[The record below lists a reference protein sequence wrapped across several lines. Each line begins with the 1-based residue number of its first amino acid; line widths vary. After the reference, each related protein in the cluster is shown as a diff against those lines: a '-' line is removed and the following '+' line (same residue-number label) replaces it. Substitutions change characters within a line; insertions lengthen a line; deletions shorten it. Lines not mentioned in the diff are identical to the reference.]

1 MMKKKS
7 MKFFCVFLLCFAF
20 SAFLSAEDSSEP
32 SAVPQAAPEK
42 DASVEENEEVD
53 PVWEKTKE
61 DARAVGGFF
70 KRKAEKLDRKIQ
82 SNRKTACEGKWIFTN
97 GEATT
102 TILCNSDGTMNVRMD
117 KGNDIKLWKG
127 SFESTK
133 KEISFHITYYSERI
147 NRKEKFDSLHQ
158 DEWKISYKVEDTEIM
173 TLTSDDM
180 EDLNGYKFV
189 NPTVFSRVK

>member
-1 MMKKKS
+1 MSLKKII
-7 MKFFCVFLLCFAF
+7 FFAF
-20 SAFLSAEDSSEP
+20 SLFILPVFAFSEEPLPPASGNESSGTSASIGSDTDP
-32 SAVPQAAPEK
+32 IW
-42 DASVEENEEVD
+42 EE
-53 PVWEKTKE
+53 TKE
-61 DARAVGGFF
+61 TAKSVGNFF
-70 KRKAEKLDRKIQ
+70 KRNAEKLDRKIQ

-97 GEATT
+97 GEVVT

-127 SFESTK
+127 SFESTRN
-133 KEISFHITYYSERI
+133 EISFHITYYSERI